1 MVFNYQK
8 QLRNFSAAEGARRLR
23 DARRSLGPPLFN
35 LNTGV
40 AAMKLV
46 KVPPSQTRTHRDAR
60 RLGSKELAG
69 KRAGKVSARKLKFS
83 K

>member
-1 MVFNYQK
+1 MASNYQK

-23 DARRSLGPPLFN
+23 DVRHSQGRPLFN
-35 LNTGV
+35 LNADV
-40 AAMKLV
+40 AAMELV

-69 KRAGKVSARKLKFS
+69 KRAGKVGARKLKFS